1 MTPPEGYGP
10 TAAPG
15 CSRAAAIGL
24 GTVRPVGRTPKYR
37 LMGEGGMVAVGKII
51 DLELPVSSVLRFQR
65 LADLNSARRGA
76 VNKGIDVLG
85 GMAKMLF

>member
-1 MTPPEGYGP
+1 
-10 TAAPG
+10 
-15 CSRAAAIGL
+15 
-24 GTVRPVGRTPKYR
+24 
-37 LMGEGGMVAVGKII
+37 MGEGGMVAVRKII
-51 DLELPVSSVLRFQR
+51 DLELPVAGVLGFQR